1 MKVKNKYV
9 QIQIGNKTY
18 TKRNMILNKYL
29 EKIFESQINP
39 SFDLGAEIKYC
50 YIKLDTPLENIDYD
64 SNLTGSE
71 FDIIL
76 SSGVSSIIDGEKLFI
91 NNSVKSNSNV
101 LINYKFTSDGSFQYK
116 TSGWQNGQKNDFEMF
131 NGRKITNIG
140 FGNNGVYAILDV
152 SDLNIIINSN
162 EKVII
167 TRVDLYQSDAIC
179 KGFDYPLHLVNFS
192 AKYNAQDIS
201 GIESCVIAQL
211 YSIGL
216 GNTIGLME
224 TEHVIDFESNDVVI
238 NDTNIEITFRDY
250 IMKGIYPSERLF
262 PRTTKL
268 FPQLDTSKSII
279 LKYRLGRINSTNNFI
294 TYLDEYYTMTCEQD
308 FSSYINPEGEPVAQ
322 KSITLNLSI
331 ERM

>member
-1 MKVKNKYV
+1 MKVKNEYV

-39 SFDLGAEIKYC
+39 SFNLGAEIKYC
-50 YIKLDTPLENIDYD
+50 YLKLDTPLENIDYD

-76 SSGVSSIIDGEKLFI
+76 SSGVSSIIDGEKSFI

-116 TSGWQNGQKNDFEMF
+116 TSGWQNGKKNDFEMF

-216 GNTIGLME
+216 GSIKGLME

-238 NDTNIEITFRDY
+238 NDTNIEISFRDY
-250 IMKGIYPSERLF
+250 LMKGIYPSERLF
-262 PRTTKL
+262 PHTRL
-268 FPQLDTSKSII
+268 YPQLDTSKYVL
-279 LKYRLGRINSTNNFI
+279 LKYRLGRINSTNNSI
-294 TYLDEYYTMTCEQD
+294 TYLDEYYTMSFEND
-308 FSSYINPEGEPVAQ
+308 FSSYIDPEGGPAVREP
-322 KSITLNLSI
+322 ITFNLSI